1 MSENTNTLSI
11 GQDVWWKDPEGK
23 TSGSFLVLEIKY
35 DEDGGLYDDTI
46 VLISN
51 GVSEAEV
58 EACELQDLT
67 LRRQKIKELVD
78 RVTEIVEDDDWSVH
92 NHDENYNNI
101 DLYLSKSYS
110 RGQDFGFYVDYDS
123 GDVNGL
129 INTIEAYYESYDPC
143 EKAALWIGPDGHG
156 CNGAPYNLSDLIED
170 MRECKSNVKKLV
182 DLLNQEFNGI
192 KITKPQRHSQFSER
206 LYNIRTEVLEE
217 INDTLHDICD
227 KIGSTSVLWSSITNQ
242 LNTDICGYDQSV
254 LPSTIG
260 ISDDNS
266 SEFVIVFADYC
277 NCSDSINGEN
287 IYTETLIDILQ
298 YLEEYLSKL

>member
-101 DLYLSKSYS
+101 DLYLSKSSS

-143 EKAALWIGPDGHG
+143 EEAALWIGEDGHG
-156 CNGAPYNLSDLIED
+156 RNGSPHDL
-170 MRECKSNVKKLV
+170 
-182 DLLNQEFNGI
+182 
-192 KITKPQRHSQFSER
+192 
-206 LYNIRTEVLEE
+206 
-217 INDTLHDICD
+217 
-227 KIGSTSVLWSSITNQ
+227 
-242 LNTDICGYDQSV
+242 
-254 LPSTIG
+254 
-260 ISDDNS
+260 
-266 SEFVIVFADYC
+266 A
-277 NCSDSINGEN
+277 
-287 IYTETLIDILQ
+287 DILDDMK
-298 YLEEYLSKL
+298 ECH

>member
-1 MSENTNTLSI
+1 MNTLTI
-11 GQDVWWKDPEGK
+11 GQDVWWSDPENK
-23 TSGSFLVLEIKY
+23 TSGSYLVLEIRK
-35 DEDGGLYDDTI
+35 DPNDGLDDNTI
-46 VLISN
+46 ILIGN

-58 EACELQDLT
+58 EACELQDLGI
-67 LRRQKIKELVD
+67 RRKRIKELVD
-78 RVTEIVEDDDWSVH
+78 KVTAIAENDNWSVY
-92 NHDENYNNI
+92 NHDDEYNTV
-101 DLYLSKSYS
+101 DLYISKYS
-110 RGQDFGFYVDYDS
+110 PMDQDFGFYIECKTVEADELIKAIEDYHD
-123 GDVNGL
+123 
-129 INTIEAYYESYDPC
+129 SYDPD
-143 EKAALWIGPDGHG
+143 EEAALWIGPDGHG

-170 MRECKSNVKKLV
+170 MQECKSNVKKLV

-298 YLEEYLSKL
+298 YLEEHLSKL

>member
-1 MSENTNTLSI
+1 M
-11 GQDVWWKDPEGK
+11 
-23 TSGSFLVLEIKY
+23 
-35 DEDGGLYDDTI
+35 
-46 VLISN
+46 
-51 GVSEAEV
+51 
-58 EACELQDLT
+58 
-67 LRRQKIKELVD
+67 
-78 RVTEIVEDDDWSVH
+78 
-92 NHDENYNNI
+92 
-101 DLYLSKSYS
+101 
-110 RGQDFGFYVDYDS
+110 GQDFGFYVESQS
-123 GDVNGL
+123 GD
-129 INTIEAYYESYDPC
+129 INELLQAIENYHDNYDPD
-143 EKAALWIGPDGHG
+143 EEAVLWVGPDGHG

-170 MRECKSNVKKLV
+170 MQECKSNVKKLV

-227 KIGSTSVLWSSITNQ
+227 KTGLTSVLWSSITNQ

-277 NCSDSINGEN
+277 NCSYSINGEN

-298 YLEEYLSKL
+298 YLEDYLSKL

>member
-1 MSENTNTLSI
+1 M
-11 GQDVWWKDPEGK
+11 Q
-23 TSGSFLVLEIKY
+23 
-35 DEDGGLYDDTI
+35 
-46 VLISN
+46 
-51 GVSEAEV
+51 
-58 EACELQDLT
+58 
-67 LRRQKIKELVD
+67 
-78 RVTEIVEDDDWSVH
+78 
-92 NHDENYNNI
+92 
-101 DLYLSKSYS
+101 
-110 RGQDFGFYVDYDS
+110 
-123 GDVNGL
+123 
-129 INTIEAYYESYDPC
+129 
-143 EKAALWIGPDGHG
+143 
-156 CNGAPYNLSDLIED
+156 
-170 MRECKSNVKKLV
+170 ECKSNVKKLV

-227 KIGSTSVLWSSITNQ
+227 KTGLTSVLWSSITNQ

-277 NCSDSINGEN
+277 NCSYSINGEN

-298 YLEEYLSKL
+298 YLEDYLSKL